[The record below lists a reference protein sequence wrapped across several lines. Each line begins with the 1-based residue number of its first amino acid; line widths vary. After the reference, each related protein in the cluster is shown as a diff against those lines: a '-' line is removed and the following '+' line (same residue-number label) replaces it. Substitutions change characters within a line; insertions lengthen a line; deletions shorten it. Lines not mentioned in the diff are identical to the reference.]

1 MIIVAV
7 DGPAASGKGTLAK
20 KLASELNLIH
30 LDTGK
35 LYRYIAWHLQQ
46 HQHDDIDLGGVDF
59 EQYVQHAIDDMDLSA
74 LSDEALLR
82 EEVGKFAS
90 KISAVPFVRQQLVP
104 LQRNL
109 AKNIPA
115 DKNGLV
121 LDGRDIG
128 TVIFPD
134 ADYKFFLTADPQ
146 IRAQRRYQEL
156 KAKGDSVTLQEV
168 SEALQIRDDND
179 SKRALAPLKPA
190 DDAIHLDST
199 DLSIDDMTK
208 QAKNHIIDNDS
219 AK

>member
-1 MIIVAV
+1 MIVAV

-20 KLASELNLIH
+20 RLAVELNLIH

-46 HQHDDIDLGGVDF
+46 YQHDDIAANDF
-59 EQYVQHAIDDMDLSA
+59 EQYVQNAIDDMDLSA
-74 LSDEALLR
+74 LADEALLR

-90 KISAVPFVRQQLVP
+90 KVSAVPFVRQQLVP

-115 DKNGLV
+115 DKDGLV

-134 ADYKFFLTADPQ
+134 ADYKFFLTADPD

-156 KAKGDSVTLQEV
+156 RAKGDAVTLTEV

-199 DLSIDDMTK
+199 DLSIDEMVA
-208 QAKNHIIDNDS
+208 QAKNCIKH
-219 AK
+219 

>member
-1 MIIVAV
+1 MIIVAI

-20 KLASELNLIH
+20 RLANELNLIH

-46 HQHDDIDLGGVDF
+46 HQHDDIVANAF
-59 EQYVQHAIDDMDLSA
+59 EQYVQNAIDDMDLSA
-74 LSDEALLR
+74 LGDEALLR

-90 KISAVPFVRQQLVP
+90 KVSAVPFVRQQLVP

-115 DKNGLV
+115 DKDGLV

-134 ADYKFFLTADPQ
+134 ADYKFFLTADPD
-146 IRAQRRYQEL
+146 IRAQRRHQEL
-156 KAKGDSVTLQEV
+156 QAKGDAVTLQEV
-168 SEALQIRDDND
+168 SDALQLRDDND

-190 DDAIHLDST
+190 NDAIHLDST
-199 DLSIDDMTK
+199 DLSIDEMVK
-208 QAKNHIIDNDS
+208 QAKNCVKH
-219 AK
+219 

>member
-1 MIIVAV
+1 MMIVAV

-20 KLASELNLIH
+20 RLASELNLIH

-46 HQHDDIDLGGVDF
+46 HQHEDINVAEF

-74 LSDEALLR
+74 LGDEALLR

-90 KISAVPFVRQQLVP
+90 KVSAVPFVRQQLVP

-168 SEALQIRDDND
+168 SDALQIRDDND

-199 DLSIDDMTK
+199 DLSIDEMIQ
-208 QAKNHIIDNDS
+208 QAKTHIIGNDS

>member
-20 KLASELNLIH
+20 RLAVELNLIH

-46 HQHDDIDLGGVDF
+46 YQHDDIAANDF
-59 EQYVQHAIDDMDLSA
+59 EQYVQNAIDDMDLSA
-74 LSDEALLR
+74 LADEALLR

-90 KISAVPFVRQQLVP
+90 KVSAVPFVRQQLVP

-115 DKNGLV
+115 DKDGLV

-134 ADYKFFLTADPQ
+134 ADYKFFLTADPD

-156 KAKGDSVTLQEV
+156 RAKGDAVTLTEV

-199 DLSIDDMTK
+199 DLSIDEMVA
-208 QAKNHIIDNDS
+208 QAKNCIKH
-219 AK
+219 

>member
-1 MIIVAV
+1 MIVAV

-20 KLASELNLIH
+20 KLAAELNLIH

-46 HQHDDIDLGGVDF
+46 HRHDNFDTGDF
-59 EQYVQHAIDDMDLSA
+59 EQYVQNAIDDMDLSA
-74 LSDEALLR
+74 LADEALLR

-134 ADYKFFLTADPQ
+134 ADYKFFLTADPD

-156 KAKGDSVTLQEV
+156 QAKGDTITLQAV

-199 DLSIDDMTK
+199 DLSIDEMVA
-208 QAKNHIIDNDS
+208 QAKNCINRNDS

>member
-20 KLASELNLIH
+20 RLAAELNLIH

-46 HQHDDIDLGGVDF
+46 YQHDNINVADF

-74 LSDEALLR
+74 LTDEALLR

-90 KISAVPFVRQQLVP
+90 EVSAVPFVRQQLVP

-115 DKNGLV
+115 DKKGLV

-134 ADYKFFLTADPQ
+134 AGYKFFLTADPQ

-168 SEALQIRDDND
+168 SEALQLRDDND

-199 DLSIDDMTK
+199 DLSINEMTK
-208 QAKNHIIDNDS
+208 QAKNHIIGNDS